1 MNERASEEPD
11 SDILKQIKELM
22 GEGAPVA
29 GGSKANP
36 ASQAEVS
43 PGAAIRDELI
53 KILEAARPTDPIPN
67 SAIVDETIK
76 PPVEMP
82 VTEAGASGPTS
93 DAISGSAQT
102 RQWRSWRAHPL
113 FNFIGPIVLVFIGAA
128 IVVVGLGGALFE
140 IWGTRAPSVSIST
153 TRNAAPVPDDIA
165 PQRTAEAETSSP
177 AYSPALRTPT
187 RFDCINGKHMGTDYV
202 ICASPQLLDA
212 EARLEAAYSAARA
225 GANGDRVK
233 SEQLDWMKR
242 FGPDCGLPLRGP
254 PSDEK
259 IQNAAGCVGDA
270 VEQRIKELEAER

>member
-177 AYSPALRTPT
+177 AYYRRSGRQLGSIASMASTWGPTTLFARRRSCWTPRRDLRPLTRPPAPEP
-187 RFDCINGKHMGTDYV
+187 MG
-202 ICASPQLLDA
+202 IASKA
-212 EARLEAAYSAARA
+212 SNWT
-225 GANGDRVK
+225 G
-233 SEQLDWMKR
+233 
-242 FGPDCGLPLRGP
+242 
-254 PSDEK
+254 
-259 IQNAAGCVGDA
+259 
-270 VEQRIKELEAER
+270 